1 VVERY
6 QRSSGH
12 FQNITKMFKFVA
24 SAAALAVAAARP
36 LKETESNESWKQ
48 VRD

>member
-1 VVERY
+1 ML
-6 QRSSGH
+6 
-12 FQNITKMFKFVA
+12 KLVA

-36 LKETESNESWKQ
+36 LKEAESYESWKQ